1 MARRASH
8 KQTSKST
15 PTVQTPATPST
26 TADSGVEGSG
36 LLTPSSSL
44 DMVDTSENTNA
55 LALANRLRPILLR
68 LHRHLRN
75 EAHDVGV
82 TGIQASLLAAI
93 SRTTG
98 VGLGEL
104 AQREH
109 VSTPTL
115 VAHIDRL
122 ETAGLV
128 ERMRLD
134 GGDRRR
140 VSLSVTAA
148 GQAVIE
154 TLRQHRTAWLAM
166 RLETLSPAEL
176 AHVAEAIE
184 PLGRLVE

>member
-8 KQTSKST
+8 VQTSKGT
-15 PTVQTPATPST
+15 PTVATPST
-26 TADSGVEGSG
+26 TADSGVQNSR
-36 LLTPSSSL
+36 LQTPSRSR
-44 DMVDTSENTNA
+44 DIDTVETSESTNA
-55 LALANRLRPILLR
+55 LAVANRLRPILLR
-68 LHRHLRN
+68 LHRYLRN

-82 TGIQASLLAAI
+82 TGIQASLLAAV
-93 SRTTG
+93 SRTPG
-98 VGLGEL
+98 VGLGDL

-128 ERMRLD
+128 QRMRTES
-134 GGDRRR
+134 GDRRR

-154 TLRQHRTAWLAM
+154 TLRQRRTTWLAV
-166 RLETLSPAEL
+166 RLETLSPTEL
-176 AHVAEAIE
+176 AHVADAIE